1 METAEKALIKINVE
15 IVFEGPEQSKAEFDD
30 QSANEKNHM
39 HQCYF
44 TLLFA
49 VKKKKDC
56 TSMAPSAGV
65 K

>member
-44 TLLFA
+44 TLVFA
-49 VKKKKDC
+49 VK
-56 TSMAPSAGV
+56 
-65 K
+65 